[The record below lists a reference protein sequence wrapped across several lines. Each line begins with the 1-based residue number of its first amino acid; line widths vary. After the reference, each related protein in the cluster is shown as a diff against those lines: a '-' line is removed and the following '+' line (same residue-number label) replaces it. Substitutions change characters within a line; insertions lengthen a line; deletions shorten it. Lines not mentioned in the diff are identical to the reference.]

1 MRKSDVDKEIDRMT
15 NNRNEAKIYN
25 SPYPILQK
33 QFIKY
38 YEAVHVYEKN
48 KNRGKVID
56 FKDLMEMNKGKEG
69 LWMNKEEDLVYRL
82 RKRAEIRRQNSDRK
96 SVKEGKPDRIS
107 DLLEEAANEIE
118 RLNNIKAGIDRNT
131 DNKEY
136 SIGTEEGLNKFIQ
149 LRNKHENRQD

>member
-1 MRKSDVDKEIDRMT
+1 MT

-136 SIGTEEGLNKFIQ
+136 SIGTEEGYNDFIKY
-149 LRNKHENRQD
+149 RNRL

>member
-136 SIGTEEGLNKFIQ
+136 SIGTEEGYNDFIKY
-149 LRNKHENRQD
+149 RNRL